1 MKKGKTG
8 FVMLVLLLGS
18 ALAFAGTRIVSAQ
31 GESDPELRVGWQVVN
46 ETESFS
52 HDDEHSEWVFGPQPT
67 VWIGYAE
74 DWVWN
79 GTSTAENG
87 FRVNADD
94 QLLVNISIPW
104 EFLSSASTL
113 DAVGFW
119 GATQPHQRTAFGMEY
134 NVTSGA
140 WNSISFNYVHDAV
153 VPTGLGFMEL
163 YEAYCV
169 YENDTVKRSYD
180 LVFAMMFTEEV
191 VNAILWTGLQAV
203 DTLGRP
209 ITPSWLAK
217 AEAGEYATPPIGLGM
232 EVPRSDFAL
241 PEYYYAEVID
251 GTGNILHYVDV
262 GDLFTF
268 RMVSNEPLADV
279 MVQFSILSWDPDYGL
294 HHPWALKDLDQLW
307 NYSAA
312 EKHYDYF
319 PLVLFFVYNSTGAYA
334 VPGYFDNINWIW
346 LDVVNLWTV
355 TYDIVL
361 NYTTDL
367 SRFYSLN
374 AVYES
379 PTQQEIKWT
388 GSYTDYT
395 DMHDDVYIEGDTVKP
410 QPYFWTVVSQDG
422 RSLNPR
428 REIERKNTVQL
439 SFKNAFIEA
448 NVLNQNGDI
457 AERAMP
463 NDILNI
469 TFDVHAPKGIINGTY
484 ELYSEAT
491 NFEAEP
497 GLFIDVDGIFV
508 NRTLQNVTVSF
519 GGYGSGQNETHSWTY
534 AIRHYFTVDL
544 VGPFSGDIS
553 IVAIQYQN
561 LDTGLVSPPQLIP
574 AINLVEYLGYELAI
588 GEDLTVGR
596 IDFALSPNTPP
607 AIYDD
612 VSVEVGLLDEQFLNA
627 SPHASN
633 DYDLYP
639 IGNKTIKA
647 PITSNILWSP
657 HRLIVGDIP
666 VWEEPVWSVTDEGAL
681 DLDGNEFTTDDQYY
695 VKRTATW
702 HDEGNTT
709 LEGMIVGVEFDPSP
723 GRIGDEFRST
733 SWMGVVRTLMDYQAS
748 EMFYW
753 YSAEDGTPI
762 GPVEMD
768 DIRDTLWADDIDEIP
783 APGYEWIAWMSKN
796 RTDVHADI
804 PGIESGKWSNTW
816 FAWGTEQHFRVAAT
830 AQRQEWAGFKARY
843 AGLLLFNDGEGE
855 LDNGAPDFQ
864 IRDGQ
869 VVTDEVTHFVLIDDI
884 ERLELERP
892 LGSDAD
898 SGNEVVSPDTPV
910 EFGITIYNV
919 NVTIY
924 PLQIRD
930 SDGIRGCWD
939 YRQSYEAVS
948 SLTNTDFDHC
958 ISTATVEKMSFDI
971 SFNVD
976 MVAYDPEDPA
986 RWNHAVAFKVD
997 QVFGEW
1003 TLNEFDNRVLQ
1014 DRSLAVNFFG
1024 ILGTATRTTYHAEGV
1039 PVADTNADSV
1049 AASYYQFG
1057 AEDTPYANVTMGGLP
1072 YYWGG
1077 DGFTTEYISGS
1088 STAPLGAFSVM
1099 YESAAGQTVTDWA
1112 VEASMLFMTAGYE
1125 MWGGEEVRCDPVF
1138 VSYSSAF
1145 LSAQANGTTTTT
1157 PYTSTTP
1164 PQPPTGHSTLYL
1176 MVGAMVA
1183 MLVLVLVLARRR

>member
-843 AGLLLFNDGEGE
+843 AGLLLFN
-855 LDNGAPDFQ
+855 
-864 IRDGQ
+864 
-869 VVTDEVTHFVLIDDI
+869 
-884 ERLELERP
+884 
-892 LGSDAD
+892 
-898 SGNEVVSPDTPV
+898 
-910 EFGITIYNV
+910 
-919 NVTIY
+919 
-924 PLQIRD
+924 
-930 SDGIRGCWD
+930 
-939 YRQSYEAVS
+939 
-948 SLTNTDFDHC
+948 
-958 ISTATVEKMSFDI
+958 
-971 SFNVD
+971 
-976 MVAYDPEDPA
+976 
-986 RWNHAVAFKVD
+986 
-997 QVFGEW
+997 
-1003 TLNEFDNRVLQ
+1003 
-1014 DRSLAVNFFG
+1014 
-1024 ILGTATRTTYHAEGV
+1024 
-1039 PVADTNADSV
+1039 
-1049 AASYYQFG
+1049 
-1057 AEDTPYANVTMGGLP
+1057 
-1072 YYWGG
+1072 
-1077 DGFTTEYISGS
+1077 
-1088 STAPLGAFSVM
+1088 
-1099 YESAAGQTVTDWA
+1099 
-1112 VEASMLFMTAGYE
+1112 
-1125 MWGGEEVRCDPVF
+1125 
-1138 VSYSSAF
+1138 
-1145 LSAQANGTTTTT
+1145 
-1157 PYTSTTP
+1157 
-1164 PQPPTGHSTLYL
+1164 
-1176 MVGAMVA
+1176 
-1183 MLVLVLVLARRR
+1183 

>member
-1099 YESAAGQTVTDWA
+1099 YESAAGQTVTDWT